1 MRRLEK
7 GFRPWMRKQSGFLAL
22 VELKREFS
30 AKMRMNLSEFQFI
43 LQNKTKLPW
52 TETSCASMQGTL
64 KCRDTDHIDW
74 YFQHRIDLKAE
85 SEVMDDVMAG
95 LNREEK
101 IPHWGIS
108 ESNEDYLRRVH
119 AVCPVT
125 AVENRYSM
133 MACVLGR
140 TTVTGRTT
148 STCCV
153 AG

>member
-1 MRRLEK
+1 MRHLEK
-7 GFRPWMRKQSGFLAL
+7 GFRPWMRKH
-22 VELKREFS
+22 S
-30 AKMRMNLSEFQFI
+30 ARLF
-43 LQNKTKLPW
+43 
-52 TETSCASMQGTL
+52 
-64 KCRDTDHIDW
+64 
-74 YFQHRIDLKAE
+74 IDLKVVP
-85 SEVMDDVMAG
+85 EVVTDVMAG

-108 ESNEDYLRRVH
+108 ESNEVYLRQVH